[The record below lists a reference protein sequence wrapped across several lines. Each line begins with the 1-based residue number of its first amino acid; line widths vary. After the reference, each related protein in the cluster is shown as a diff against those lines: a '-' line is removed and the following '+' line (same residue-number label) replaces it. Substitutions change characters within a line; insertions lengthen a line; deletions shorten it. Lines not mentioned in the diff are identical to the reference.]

1 MLYILPM
8 QISLLTKKDQRKSR
22 VVEST
27 KLKHK
32 RLRKNAIPS
41 IWPNCPHY
49 LSSPVALRPTPSTTT
64 EARQAKQD
72 SIIEARIEEEHAKDA
87 FHSLE
92 EMDAKDHSLPD
103 DIIKFKETEKIS
115 YLSICMAEKPNVRY
129 CLKVY
134 KTMEFEMWCAGIK
147 LNTNS
152 LKRNNLDNAGNYLKS
167 SSQLQSILNL
177 LKIQY
182 SQNIEQE
189 DLIEAVIDKLE
200 DPRVSSNKKIGFIS
214 EQLHLLNSAPKGRRY
229 SSSLLSMCC
238 ILYRTSPACYKQIIN
253 DDILTVPGERNPR
266 LISSALHMDL
276 SLDESTIAYLKA
288 RFSKL
293 SEKDKYVALLMDE
306 VHCNQSVHYV
316 NGKFYVIE
324 NGEITKTLLCVM
336 VKYVA
341 GNYRDV
347 ISMNTIVN
355 INAE

>member
-1 MLYILPM
+1 M
-8 QISLLTKKDQRKSR
+8 
-22 VVEST
+22 EST

-32 RLRKNAIPS
+32 RLRKDAIPS

-49 LSSPVALRPTPSTTT
+49 LSSPVTLRPTSSTTS

-72 SIIEARIEEEHAKDA
+72 SIIEARIEEEQAKAA

-92 EMDAKDHSLPD
+92 EMDARDHSLPD
-103 DIIKFKETEKIS
+103 DIIKFIETEKIL

-134 KTMEFEMWCAGIK
+134 NTMEFEMWCTGNK

-200 DPRVSSNKKIGFIS
+200 DPLFQAIRK
-214 EQLHLLNSAPKGRRY
+214 
-229 SSSLLSMCC
+229 
-238 ILYRTSPACYKQIIN
+238 
-253 DDILTVPGERNPR
+253 
-266 LISSALHMDL
+266 
-276 SLDESTIAYLKA
+276 
-288 RFSKL
+288 
-293 SEKDKYVALLMDE
+293 
-306 VHCNQSVHYV
+306 
-316 NGKFYVIE
+316 
-324 NGEITKTLLCVM
+324 
-336 VKYVA
+336 
-341 GNYRDV
+341 
-347 ISMNTIVN
+347 
-355 INAE
+355 